1 MLNII
6 VRKQKII
13 YQNVD
18 FSIDN
23 IKQMLYNNNCQEAS
37 ETQNLLK
44 NERKVSSMCQPTTT
58 ITAKVEELMNLKK
71 LAEELQNQ
79 MEAITDEIKAFMG
92 DEETMMA
99 GSYKV
104 TWKETVSRRVDT
116 AALKKVLGDALDEYT
131 KTITTRPFKV
141 I

>member
-1 MLNII
+1 MKKRIDSNHFIVYNII
-6 VRKQKII
+6 RKW
-13 YQNVD
+13 
-18 FSIDN
+18 
-23 IKQMLYNNNCQEAS
+23 
-37 ETQNLLK
+37 ETTSPND
-44 NERKVSSMCQPTTT
+44 ERKVSTMCQPTTT

-71 LAEELQNQ
+71 LAQDLQNQ

-131 KTITTRPFKV
+131 KTITTRPFK
-141 I
+141 II

>member
-1 MLNII
+1 MCKPTTNII
-6 VRKQKII
+6 
-13 YQNVD
+13 
-18 FSIDN
+18 S
-23 IKQMLYNNNCQEAS
+23 
-37 ETQNLLK
+37 
-44 NERKVSSMCQPTTT
+44 
-58 ITAKVEELMNLKK
+58 KVEELMELRKMI
-71 LAEELQNQ
+71 EELQA
-79 MEAITDEIKAFMG
+79 EAESVTDEIKLFMG

-141 I
+141 S

>member
-1 MLNII
+1 MT
-6 VRKQKII
+6 KGEK
-13 YQNVD
+13 
-18 FSIDN
+18 
-23 IKQMLYNNNCQEAS
+23 
-37 ETQNLLK
+37 T
-44 NERKVSSMCQPTTT
+44 MCKPTNT
-58 ITAKVEELMNLKK
+58 ITTKVEELVELKK
-71 LAEELQNQ
+71 MIEGLQAEAET
-79 MEAITDEIKAFMG
+79 ITDEIKAFMG

>member
-1 MLNII
+1 MCKAN
-6 VRKQKII
+6 
-13 YQNVD
+13 
-18 FSIDN
+18 DN
-23 IKQMLYNNNCQEAS
+23 MVS
-37 ETQNLLK
+37 
-44 NERKVSSMCQPTTT
+44 KVQ
-58 ITAKVEELMNLKK
+58 ELMEIKK
-71 LAEELQNQ
+71 MIESLQN
-79 MEAITDEIKAFMG
+79 EADAIADEVKAYMG